1 MFCESCRKTLNEA
14 ALSGEPLSAQVR
26 AHLASCASCRE
37 SFSEE
42 KALLALLDREVQA
55 RANAEMPASL
65 LPRVRQGIA
74 MSSPARTWPVP
85 VLAYA
90 ASGLAIGA
98 IALSFAVRTRVS
110 SVKPKSSAHSISS
123 PAPTEQSAAQR
134 ESGLGQVL
142 VATNPKSQRPPR
154 AIPNAEPE
162 VLVSAE
168 EELGLKRYAAVL
180 RNAKAEAPAAIK
192 GNTAAEIE
200 PLQIA
205 TVDVKRLSIE
215 PLQDGDSD

>member
-1 MFCESCRKTLNEA
+1 MFCESYRETLNDA
-14 ALSGEPLSAQVR
+14 ALSDERLPAEVQ
-26 AHLASCASCRE
+26 AHLASCASCRAA
-37 SFSEE
+37 FSDE
-42 KALLALLDREVQA
+42 KALFALMDAEV
-55 RANAEMPASL
+55 RTRVSAEMPASL
-65 LPRVRQGIA
+65 LPRVRQEIA
-74 MSSPARTWPVP
+74 ASSPARTWRPS
-85 VLAYA
+85 VLAYVT
-90 ASGLAIGA
+90 SGLVMGA
-98 IALSFAVRTRVS
+98 IALSFAGRKVS
-110 SVKPKSSAHSISS
+110 TVMPEPSAHSISS

-142 VATNPKSQRPPR
+142 VATNPKRQRPPR
-154 AIPNAEPE
+154 AIRNAKPE